1 MRFSYEEANLLPKDH
16 ELNLKYNKFLNLFGE
31 EGNVIVIA
39 VKDSTIFTSNKFNNW
54 NKLAKTIDSFPE
66 IDYTITVGDIKKL
79 KRDDAGEK
87 FVAIPLYDKLPSSD
101 NDL

>member
-54 NKLAKTIDSFPE
+54 NKLAKTISD
-66 IDYTITVGDIKKL
+66 VKK
-79 KRDDAGEK
+79 
-87 FVAIPLYDKLPSSD
+87 
-101 NDL
+101 